1 MTTILRLK
9 ENPDLISH
17 FEKQF
22 NSTYY
27 EKTFEIKSDKTILT
41 HAIISNELLKDLR
54 IFTGKEFTNEKLF
67 RHLVLTYINKIMPEL
82 KVFKSP
88 SVFDFVIKGTE
99 KVYNYMFAVSFVGN
113 TLILES
119 ACKLVQPFRSYEEE
133 ESDREFVELKTGLT
147 LFPETTKI
155 EDENYHVTNFYITN
169 QLCNKIRD
177 KLREQ
182 GYKST
187 IGLIFKQIVDEYK
200 TLVIVP
206 SGEGYFTFAPFRIG
220 KKKFSVGMEIIVSDN
235 DTIFTVENELKE
247 AKKAEI
253 TGEILIYG
261 IPRPQKS
268 RKISLDSFVE
278 EAEESGNVTS
288 LAYFINNRCQFN
300 PDYVYRAIFV
310 SGNNLI
316 PVDVDYTKLTV
327 TDITHVEN
335 GKTTNAV
342 FKN

>member
-1 MTTILRLK
+1 MTTSLKIK
-9 ENPDLISH
+9 ENPDLINH

-22 NSTYY
+22 HSTYY
-27 EKTFEIKSDKTILT
+27 EKTLEIKSDKTILT
-41 HAIISNELLKDLR
+41 RAIISNELLKDLR
-54 IFTGKEFTNEKLF
+54 IFTGKEFTDEKLF

-99 KVYNYMFAVSFVGN
+99 KVYNYVFAVSFVGD

-119 ACKLVQPFRSYEEE
+119 ARKLVQPFRNYEQEQA
-133 ESDREFVELKTGLT
+133 DREAVELETGLSLLPLT
-147 LFPETTKI
+147 VKV
-155 EDENYHVTNFYITN
+155 DNKNYCVTNK
-169 QLCNKIRD
+169 LHDKIHNT
-177 KLREQ
+177 LREE

-187 IGLIFKQIVDEYK
+187 TELLVKQMVEVYTSCSSDYIGRITKINPVVAVGKRMFRFNTEVAIVND
-200 TLVIVP
+200 
-206 SGEGYFTFAPFRIG
+206 
-220 KKKFSVGMEIIVSDN
+220 II
-235 DTIFTVENELKE
+235 IFTIPDELEEPPRVEH
-247 AKKAEI
+247 I

-268 RKISLDSFVE
+268 RKISLDSFVD
-278 EAEESGNVTS
+278 EAEELGNVTS

-316 PVDVDYTKLTV
+316 PVDINYTKLTV
-327 TDITHVEN
+327 TDIAHVEN
-335 GKTTNAV
+335 GKITNAV

>member
-1 MTTILRLK
+1 MTTSLRIK
-9 ENPDLISH
+9 ENPDLTNH

-22 NSTYY
+22 HSTYY
-27 EKTFEIKSDKTILT
+27 EKTLEIKSDKTILT

-54 IFTGKEFTNEKLF
+54 LFTGKEFTDEKLF
-67 RHLVLTYINKIMPEL
+67 RHLVFTYINKILPEL

-88 SVFDFVIKGTE
+88 SVFDFVIKGTK
-99 KVYNYMFAVSFVGN
+99 KVYNYVFAVSFVGN

-119 ACKLVQPFRSYEEE
+119 AHKLAQPFRNYEQEQA
-133 ESDREFVELKTGLT
+133 DREAVELKTGLS
-147 LFPETTKI
+147 LFPDTIRI
-155 EDENYHVTNFYITN
+155 EDENYQVTNFYLTDR
-169 QLCNKIRD
+169 LHEKIHD
-177 KLREQ
+177 KLREE
-182 GYKST
+182 GYKSNT
-187 IGLIFKQIVDEYK
+187 GLLFKQIVDEYK
-200 TLVIVP
+200 TLVIIP
-206 SGEGYFTFAPFRIG
+206 SGDGYFTFAPFMIG

-235 DTIFTVENELKE
+235 NIIFTVENERKE
-247 AKKAEI
+247 EIKAEI

-261 IPRPQKS
+261 IPKPQKS
-268 RKISLDSFVE
+268 RKISLASFVD
-278 EAEESGNVTS
+278 EAEELGNVTS

-316 PVDVDYTKLTV
+316 PVDIDYTKLTV

-335 GKTTNAV
+335 GKITNVV

>member
-1 MTTILRLK
+1 MTTSLRIK

-22 NSTYY
+22 RSTYY
-27 EKTFEIKSDKTILT
+27 EKTLEIKSDKTILT
-41 HAIISNELLKDLR
+41 RAIISNELLKDLR
-54 IFTGKEFTNEKLF
+54 IFTGKEFTDEKLF

-82 KVFKSP
+82 KIFKSP

-99 KVYNYMFAVSFVGN
+99 KVYNYMFAVSFVGD
-113 TLILES
+113 TLILEPTR
-119 ACKLVQPFRSYEEE
+119 KLVQPFRNYEQEA
-133 ESDREFVELKTGLT
+133 DREAVELETGLS
-147 LFPETTKI
+147 LFPLTFKV
-155 EDENYHVTNFYITN
+155 DNKNYCVTNK
-169 QLCNKIRD
+169 LHDKIHNT
-177 KLREQ
+177 LREE

-187 IGLIFKQIVDEYK
+187 TELLLKQMVEAYTSCSSDCMGRITKINPVVAVGK
-200 TLVIVP
+200 RM
-206 SGEGYFTFAPFRIG
+206 FRFNTEVT
-220 KKKFSVGMEIIVSDN
+220 KVN
-235 DTIFTVENELKE
+235 DTIIFAVPDELE
-247 AKKAEI
+247 ELEEPPRAEHI

-268 RKISLDSFVE
+268 RKINLDSFVE
-278 EAEESGNVTS
+278 EAEELGNVTS

-316 PVDVDYTKLTV
+316 PVDIDYTKLTV
-327 TDITHVEN
+327 TDIVHVEN
-335 GKTTNAV
+335 GKTTSVV

>member
-1 MTTILRLK
+1 MTTTLRIK
-9 ENPDLISH
+9 ENPDLINH

-27 EKTFEIKSDKTILT
+27 EKNLEIKSDKTILT
-41 HAIISNELLKDLR
+41 RAIISNELLKDLR
-54 IFTGKEFTNEKLF
+54 IFTGKEFTDEKLF

-99 KVYNYMFAVSFVGN
+99 KVYNYVFAVSFVGN

-119 ACKLVQPFRSYEEE
+119 ARKLVQPFRNYEEE
-133 ESDREFVELKTGLT
+133 DADREFVELKTGLS

-200 TLVIVP
+200 TLVIIP

-220 KKKFSVGMEIIVSDN
+220 KKKFSVGMGIVVSDN
-235 DTIFTVENELKE
+235 DIIFTVDNEPKE
-247 AKKAEI
+247 ARKTSI

-316 PVDVDYTKLTV
+316 PVDLDYTNFTV

-335 GKTTNAV
+335 GKTTSVV

>member
-1 MTTILRLK
+1 MTTSLKIK

-22 NSTYY
+22 RSTYY
-27 EKTFEIKSDKTILT
+27 GKTLEIKSDKTILT
-41 HAIISNELLKDLR
+41 RAIISNELLKDLR
-54 IFTGKEFTNEKLF
+54 IFTGKEFTDEKLF
-67 RHLVLTYINKIMPEL
+67 RHLVLTYINKIIPEL

-99 KVYNYMFAVSFVGN
+99 KVYNYVFAVSFVGD

-119 ACKLVQPFRSYEEE
+119 ARKLVQPFRNYEQEDA
-133 ESDREFVELKTGLT
+133 DREFVELKTGLT

-169 QLCNKIRD
+169 QLHNKIHD
-177 KLREQ
+177 MLREQ

-187 IGLIFKQIVDEYK
+187 IGLIFKQIVNEYK

-206 SGEGYFTFAPFRIG
+206 SGEGYFTFAPFMIG
-220 KKKFSVGMEIIVSDN
+220 KKKFSVGMGIVVSDN
-235 DTIFTVENELKE
+235 DIIFTVENEPKE
-247 AKKAEI
+247 ARKESI

-278 EAEESGNVTS
+278 EVEESGNVTS

-316 PVDVDYTKLTV
+316 PVDLDYTNFTV

-335 GKTTNAV
+335 GKTTSVV

>member
-1 MTTILRLK
+1 MTTTLRIK
-9 ENPDLISH
+9 ENPDLINH

-22 NSTYY
+22 RSTYY
-27 EKTFEIKSDKTILT
+27 GKTLEIKSDKTILT
-41 HAIISNELLKDLR
+41 RAIISNELLKDLR
-54 IFTGKEFTNEKLF
+54 IFTGKEFTDEKLF

-99 KVYNYMFAVSFVGN
+99 KVYNYVFAVSFVGE

-119 ACKLVQPFRSYEEE
+119 VRKLAQPFRNYEQEE
-133 ESDREFVELKTGLT
+133 ADHEFVELKTGLS

-169 QLCNKIRD
+169 KLHDKIRD

-206 SGEGYFTFAPFRIG
+206 SGEGYFTFAPFMIG
-220 KKKFSVGMEIIVSDN
+220 KKKFSVGMGIVVSDN
-235 DTIFTVENELKE
+235 DIIFTVENEPKE
-247 AKKAEI
+247 ARKAEI
-253 TGEILIYG
+253 TGEIRIYG

-316 PVDVDYTKLTV
+316 PVDIDYTKLTV

>member
-1 MTTILRLK
+1 MATILRIK

-27 EKTFEIKSDKTILT
+27 EKTLEIKSDKTILT
-41 HAIISNELLKDLR
+41 RAIISNELLKDLR

-82 KVFKSP
+82 KIFKSP

-99 KVYNYMFAVSFVGN
+99 KVYNYMFAVSFVGE

-119 ACKLVQPFRSYEEE
+119 ARKLVQPFRNYEEE
-133 ESDREFVELKTGLT
+133 DADREFVELKTGLS

-169 QLCNKIRD
+169 KLHNKIHD
-177 KLREQ
+177 MLREQ
-182 GYKST
+182 GYQST

-220 KKKFSVGMEIIVSDN
+220 KKKFSVGMGIVVSDN
-235 DTIFTVENELKE
+235 DIIFTVENEPKE
-247 AKKAEI
+247 ARKASI

-261 IPRPQKS
+261 IPQTA
-268 RKISLDSFVE
+268 KIKKNKFRQLCRR
-278 EAEESGNVTS
+278 SGRIRECYIPS
-288 LAYFINNRCQFN
+288 
-300 PDYVYRAIFV
+300 IFH
-310 SGNNLI
+310 
-316 PVDVDYTKLTV
+316 K
-327 TDITHVEN
+327 
-335 GKTTNAV
+335 
-342 FKN
+342 

>member
-27 EKTFEIKSDKTILT
+27 EKTLEIKSDKTILT
-41 HAIISNELLKDLR
+41 RAIISNDLLKDLR
-54 IFTGKEFTNEKLF
+54 IFTGKEFTDEKLF

-82 KVFKSP
+82 KIFKSP

-99 KVYNYMFAVSFVGN
+99 KVYNYMFAVSFVGE
-113 TLILES
+113 TLILEPTR
-119 ACKLVQPFRSYEEE
+119 KLVQPFRNYEQEE
-133 ESDREFVELKTGLT
+133 ADREFVELKTGLSLYPLT
-147 LFPETTKI
+147 FKV
-155 EDENYHVTNFYITN
+155 DNKNYCVTNK
-169 QLCNKIRD
+169 LHDKIHNT
-177 KLREQ
+177 LREE

-187 IGLIFKQIVDEYK
+187 TELLLKQMVEVYISCSSDCIGSITKINPV
-200 TLVIVP
+200 VAV
-206 SGEGYFTFAPFRIG
+206 G
-220 KKKFSVGMEIIVSDN
+220 KKMFRFNTEVTKVNDII
-235 DTIFTVENELKE
+235 IFAIPDELEERPRVEH
-247 AKKAEI
+247 I

-268 RKISLDSFVE
+268 RKINLDSFVE

-316 PVDVDYTKLTV
+316 PVDIDYTKLTV
-327 TDITHVEN
+327 TDIAHVEN

>member
-1 MTTILRLK
+1 MTTSLRIK

-22 NSTYY
+22 RSTYY
-27 EKTFEIKSDKTILT
+27 GKTLEIKSDKTILT
-41 HAIISNELLKDLR
+41 RAIISNELLKDLR
-54 IFTGKEFTNEKLF
+54 IFTGKEFTDEKLF
-67 RHLVLTYINKIMPEL
+67 RHLVLTYINKIIPEL
-82 KVFKSP
+82 KIFKSP

-119 ACKLVQPFRSYEEE
+119 TRKLVQPFRNYEQEE
-133 ESDREFVELKTGLT
+133 ADREAVELETGLS
-147 LFPETTKI
+147 LFPLTFKVNNKNYCVTNKLHDKIHVSLREEGFKSTTELLLKQMVETYISCSSDCIGRITKI
-155 EDENYHVTNFYITN
+155 NPVVAVG
-169 QLCNKIRD
+169 KRM
-177 KLREQ
+177 
-182 GYKST
+182 
-187 IGLIFKQIVDEYK
+187 
-200 TLVIVP
+200 
-206 SGEGYFTFAPFRIG
+206 FRFNTEVA
-220 KKKFSVGMEIIVSDN
+220 KVN
-235 DTIFTVENELKE
+235 DTTIFAVPDELEELEERPRVEQ
-247 AKKAEI
+247 I

-261 IPRPQKS
+261 IPRPQKA
-268 RKISLDSFVE
+268 RKISLDRFVE
-278 EAEESGNVTS
+278 EAEDSGNVTS

-316 PVDVDYTKLTV
+316 PVDLDYTNLTV
-327 TDITHVEN
+327 TGIAHVEN

>member
-1 MTTILRLK
+1 MTTTLRIK
-9 ENPDLISH
+9 ENPDLIRH

-22 NSTYY
+22 PMSFY
-27 EKTFEIKSDKTILT
+27 EKSLEIKSDKTILT
-41 HAIISNELLKDLR
+41 RAIISNKLLQDLR
-54 IFTGKEFTNEKLF
+54 IFTRKEFTNEKLF

-88 SVFDFVIKGTE
+88 SVFDFVIKGAE
-99 KVYNYMFAVSFVGN
+99 KVYNYVFAVSFVGE

-119 ACKLVQPFRSYEEE
+119 AYSLVQPFRDYEQENA
-133 ESDREFVELKTGLT
+133 DRESVELKTGLS
-147 LFPETTKI
+147 LFPETIKT
-155 EDENYHVTNFYITN
+155 EDENYQVTNFYLTDR
-169 QLCNKIRD
+169 LHEKIHD
-177 KLREQ
+177 KLREE

-187 IGLIFKQIVDEYK
+187 TGLIFKQIVDEYK
-200 TLVIVP
+200 TLVIIP
-206 SGEGYFTFAPFRIG
+206 SGDGYFTFAPFMIG

-235 DTIFTVENELKE
+235 NIIFTVENEAKE
-247 AKKAEI
+247 ARKAEI
-253 TGEILIYG
+253 TGEIRIYG
-261 IPRPQKS
+261 IPRPQKA
-268 RKISLDSFVE
+268 RKISLDRFVE

-316 PVDVDYTKLTV
+316 PVDLDYTNLTV
-327 TDITHVEN
+327 TDITHIEN
-335 GKTTNAV
+335 GKTTSVV

>member
-1 MTTILRLK
+1 MATILRIK
-9 ENPDLISH
+9 ENPDLINH

-27 EKTFEIKSDKTILT
+27 EKTLVIKSDKTILT

-54 IFTGKEFTNEKLF
+54 LFTRKEFTNEKLF
-67 RHLVLTYINKIMPEL
+67 RHLVRTYIDKILPEL

-99 KVYNYMFAVSFVGN
+99 KVYNYVFAVSFVGD

-119 ACKLVQPFRSYEEE
+119 AYSLVQPFRNYEQ
-133 ESDREFVELKTGLT
+133 ESADRESVELKTGLS
-147 LFPETTKI
+147 LFPETIKT
-155 EDENYHVTNFYITN
+155 EDENYQVTNFYITDR
-169 QLCNKIRD
+169 LHEKIHD
-177 KLREQ
+177 KLREE
-182 GYKST
+182 GYKSNT
-187 IGLIFKQIVDEYK
+187 GLLFKQIVDEYK

-206 SGEGYFTFAPFRIG
+206 SGGGYYTFIHFKIG
-220 KKKFSVGMEIIVSDN
+220 KKKFSIHTEVVMSDN
-235 DTIFTVENELKE
+235 YVIFTVEDERKE
-247 AKKAEI
+247 ARKAEI

-268 RKISLDSFVE
+268 RKISLDSFVD
-278 EAEESGNVTS
+278 EAEELGNVTS

-310 SGNNLI
+310 SGDNLI
-316 PVDVDYTKLTV
+316 PVDIDYTKLTV

-335 GKTTNAV
+335 GKATSVV